1 MREPDPDAGT
11 EDEPGGDRAGA
22 PSEQDAPGDTF
33 GVGIHVTERE
43 LQFVVHVP
51 SAIDSGWSDP
61 EAFQQLVERV
71 VWDRLDRESTL
82 RAIASSA
89 ETGDA
94 VTLGT
99 VTLRPDGTVI
109 DHALSTPTTPPDPGV
124 DPAHTD
130 QADTIGGPD
139 GNVERDGTR
148 EDDENQNHD
157 DA

>member
-1 MREPDPDAGT
+1 MDEPDPDTGT
-11 EDEPGGDRAGA
+11 DVETGGDRVGT
-22 PSEQDAPGDTF
+22 PGGQDAPGDTF

-71 VWDRLDRESTL
+71 VWNRLDRQSTL
-82 RAIASSA
+82 RAVASAA
-89 ETGDA
+89 ETGDT

-99 VTLRPDGTVI
+99 VTLRPDGTVV
-109 DHALSTPTTPPDPGV
+109 DHALSAPTMPSEPGV
-124 DPAHTD
+124 APARAD
-130 QADTIGGPD
+130 RADTTDGPD
-139 GNVERDGTR
+139 GTDEG
-148 EDDENQNHD
+148 DDEPHETHD